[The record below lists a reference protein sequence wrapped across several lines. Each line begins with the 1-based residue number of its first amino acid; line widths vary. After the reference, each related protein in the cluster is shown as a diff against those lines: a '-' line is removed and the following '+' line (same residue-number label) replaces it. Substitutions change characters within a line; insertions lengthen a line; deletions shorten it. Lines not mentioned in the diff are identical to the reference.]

1 MKELIDA
8 LQQFL
13 YLNRPSRNTGD
24 LSVGERMVM
33 MALSRHLPID
43 KKSMLPSELG
53 IHLGLSRS
61 AVTPLL
67 NSLEAKNYLK
77 REVNPHD
84 RRQILIIPFSDKMN
98 FHEKRQHQIEKN
110 LSVLSMEEQKQ
121 LLDLI
126 DKLNSYTTETRES
139 NP

>member
-33 MALSRHLPID
+33 MALSKHVPID
-43 KKSMLPSELG
+43 KKGMLPSELG
-53 IHLGLSRS
+53 LHLGLSRS

-77 REVNPHD
+77 REVNPDD
-84 RRQILIIPFSDKMN
+84 RRQILIIPHPDKIN
-98 FHEKRQHQIEKN
+98 FHEKRQHQLERY
-110 LSVLSMEEQKQ
+110 LSVLSADEQKQ

-126 DKLNSYTTETRES
+126 DKLNSSATENRES